1 MILMRKVISIRTQ
14 PSVLGVLWNPLP
26 HGLSGAC
33 VELHKAREERGP
45 EGQGG
50 RFLLQ
55 YDFIFLPKGGIFLN
69 GFIHKTCIFFFLI
82 QRFRPIIV
90 NRHLL
95 GFTIVDRDSS
105 TGDIKFLKLF
115 RGRNG

>member
-50 RFLLQ
+50 RVRVEERRAKEFQGAKPGKAQVILMNK
-55 YDFIFLPKGGIFLN
+55 D
-69 GFIHKTCIFFFLI
+69 
-82 QRFRPIIV
+82 
-90 NRHLL
+90 
-95 GFTIVDRDSS
+95 
-105 TGDIKFLKLF
+105 
-115 RGRNG
+115 